1 MEDVRWRKIVSAQSA
16 SLYHPREDAEQ
27 SMAKKP
33 THARA
38 GITAFW
44 ILPDQSSQGR
54 FAGVSQFCAG
64 ICQRK
69 ESQSPGTLSC
79 SAISL
84 LTLHPGVA
92 CCTVVSWLWLA
103 DPVDRLS
110 KLCL

>member
-1 MEDVRWRKIVSAQSA
+1 
-16 SLYHPREDAEQ
+16 
-27 SMAKKP
+27 MANKP

-54 FAGVSQFCAG
+54 FAGVSQFCVG
-64 ICQRK
+64 ICHRK
-69 ESQSPGTLSC
+69 ESQSLATLFC
-79 SAISL
+79 SAISV

-92 CCTVVSWLWLA
+92 CCSVASWLWLA

-110 KLCL
+110 KLRL